1 MIERLILNDA
11 AYFYRSTGRLTSTLI
26 NSTFQLVSRSKT
38 GRLVSKLVNET
49 KNYDDKVINYSLC
62 IFRTK
67 GKPSFLDSAGS
78 EEEQR
83 YSYVLLI
90 QYSNML
96 IVSKKNVS
104 GVEKFLSEY
113 INEIDYVTI
122 SRLFLNDRAF
132 FEKFSMSNMDVSD
145 TAVRRRNIEAM
156 DLKSSFSPIYASKYI
171 LNSIRIKDQDSNR
184 ITLALNTSKINRL
197 GKKGSFDDYLRWV
210 IEVVDKIE
218 NFQPQESYLDNFS
231 TPIKVQETLGR
242 LVPTS
247 VLFHFGELLDQL
259 DRGDVER
266 IEYRADEQ
274 KIRTINFQHFINS
287 FNTFCEVNVTNIE
300 GTERAINWVK
310 NPIDKRLELKKL
322 KTSMKINSSSK
333 LKNIYIVYAAS
344 EVRLIDYINNTQSF
358 IVTFSEFDVVYT
370 NKRLFKDNKLLA
382 NLETF
387 IDVFE
392 EYPALESTL
401 SEKGN
406 VESHMTRFERNTLF
420 DFVDSV
426 LALNSD
432 YLFCD
437 DFGNEFADFI
447 SIKNQNS
454 VCFYHAKHASS
465 QFSASDFQVVIGQAL
480 KNIGNMTPSTA
491 QLEQKRTRWN
501 SLYSGSSIAMMRKG
515 DSIENGIAS
524 FTKTLNHPNAT
535 SHIYI
540 VVNYISK
547 SRVISE
553 LNELRHGGNTS
564 AQTIQLFWLLSSF
577 ISTCKEL
584 GFQAHITC
592 KP

>member
-1 MIERLILNDA
+1 MIDRLLLNEA
-11 AYFYRSTGRLTSTLI
+11 AYFYRSSGRLTSTLI
-26 NSTFQLVSRSKT
+26 NTVFQSVAKNKT
-38 GRLVSKLVNET
+38 GRFVYKVVNET
-49 KNYDDKVINYSLC
+49 KNYGNKVINFSLC
-62 IFRTK
+62 IFKTK
-67 GKPSFLDSAGS
+67 GKPSFLDSEGT
-78 EEEQR
+78 EEEQK

-90 QYSNML
+90 HYSNML
-96 IVSKKNVS
+96 IVSKKNAS
-104 GVEKFLSEY
+104 GVERLLSEY

-122 SRLFLNDRAF
+122 SRLFLSDRAF

-145 TAVRRRNIEAM
+145 NAVRRRNIEAI

-197 GKKGSFDDYLRWV
+197 GKKGSFEDYLQWV
-210 IEVVDKIE
+210 IQVVDKIE

-247 VLFHFGELLDQL
+247 ILFHFGELLDQL

-266 IEYRADEQ
+266 IEYRVDDQ
-274 KIRTINFQHFINS
+274 KIRSIDFQHFIGS
-287 FNTFCEVNVTNIE
+287 FNTFCEVSVNEVE
-300 GTERAINWVK
+300 GTERAIYRVT
-310 NPIDKRLELKKL
+310 NPIDKRLQLKKL
-322 KTSMKINSSSK
+322 KSSMRISSSK
-333 LKNIYIVYAAS
+333 LKNIYIVYATS
-344 EVRLIDYINNTQSF
+344 EIRLIDYINNTQSF

-382 NLETF
+382 NLDTF
-387 IDVFE
+387 INVLE
-392 EYPALESTL
+392 EYPALGSIL
-401 SEKGN
+401 SEKGT
-406 VESHMTRFERNTLF
+406 VEANMSRFESNTLF

-426 LALNSD
+426 LALDSD

-437 DFGNEFADFI
+437 DLGNEFADFI
-447 SIKNQNS
+447 SIYNQRS
-454 VCFYHAKHASS
+454 VCFYHAKYASS
-465 QFSASDFQVVIGQAL
+465 QFSASDFQVVIAQAL
-480 KNIGNMTPSTA
+480 KNIGNMIPSSA
-491 QLEQKRTRWN
+491 QLEQKRERWN
-501 SLYSGSSIAMMRKG
+501 SLYSRSNIAMMRKG
-515 DSIENGIAS
+515 DSVENGIVS

-553 LNELRHGGNTS
+553 LNELRKGGNTS